1 MIETCTKLELLQYLY
16 NELDEPTSRHL
27 KAEMEHD
34 PDLRKI
40 HIGQVKVL
48 RILDSAWMEPRKL
61 AVEQILAYS
70 RY

>member
-16 NELDEPTSRHL
+16 NELDESAIRQI
-27 KAEMEHD
+27 KADMEQD

-40 HIGQVKVL
+40 HRGQQKVL
-48 RILDSAWMEPRKL
+48 RLLDAAWLEPRQM